1 MQLAKPLC
9 CNLGWSGVPEFTLL
23 CLPRSQLI
31 IQKVSLLLENF
42 DRSNDSG
49 INFEMFFPDLLDIY
63 SSEIGE
69 FWDELRDLLGAS
81 SIEILI
87 I

>member
-1 MQLAKPLC
+1 MIGC
-9 CNLGWSGVPEFTLL
+9 IGVPEFTKF
-23 CLPRSQLI
+23 CLPCSQLI

-42 DRSNDSG
+42 DQSNDLG
-49 INFEMFFPDLLDIY
+49 IDFEIFLPNLLEFY
-63 SSEIGE
+63 PSKIGE
-69 FWDELRDLLGAS
+69 FWDKLRDLGAS